1 MYFVNRH
8 QVELIMELLDAILF
22 KSDLKTADIRAENI
36 QEVLLAVKHSVNSE
50 HTSEYYDKILE
61 KLWLHL
67 LTELQEFEDQLLCS
81 TCFYTVLCKTNR
93 NEVYLN
99 KVLEIINH
107 ELNLKENDLN
117 GSKTSLA
124 VSLCYGVFQSSYLL
138 RQPINFNVT
147 MERTLE
153 AIFQFLTLKAYE
165 YTQYTFIVFKIMTSF
180 KKIVGTELQNI
191 LFNTNNQIKLLNL
204 INHNW
209 ENPITGIRN
218 LNRIVFQTLLLVL
231 NQNIYETILNEI
243 NSFYW
248 NKAKYMMLAE
258 IIEQYKGKIESFI
271 SDNQWIDGLVYSLSK
286 PGLVSAGADM
296 YNAVLKKTNSDE
308 TWTALFR
315 VRVID
320 ILSGTR
326 FKTIENFSN
335 YWCLNTLKKF
345 PSLMQLLVNE
355 LNNINNS
362 EYTLYSTMCIIK
374 QGTKLG
380 ISGKKISN
388 CDYELKKEDQ
398 LVTLA
403 LEHCHTSVRIV
414 AFEII
419 SISQRNCLPSNV
431 EYKQILKYLSDNVN
445 SDCTVLRISMINHLS
460 IFLNK
465 LHILYL
471 NTVITN
477 YNQDIQHLITFCQSL
492 QNFVI
497 ESIGSNGN
505 YQRKLTSVKIAQ
517 TVLKSFHQLTPKKRN
532 KDTRV
537 TNKSLVGFLKECG
550 HWKLHDHGF
559 IMKLL
564 DLLKDPAND
573 VHEGVLQLLSEFYIT
588 ELSEPFIMNFLIQEG
603 LKCIASKFFYEISCG
618 QIMFKLV
625 INILLKNNS
634 IESRFNNL
642 EDIFH
647 FSFNEISL
655 EYSSKR
661 DIVKSI
667 EDGKQ
672 LHSFLNILCIIF
684 EVSIKNSFE
693 LTISK
698 DAIFSLLDIIDYI
711 SNQFV
716 WEEDLSTCSD
726 FSKMS
731 DMVQTLIKK
740 SGLETDDD
748 NDHTRISDL
757 HQIVLNC
764 LWLNVK
770 ASCELA
776 SLLIQYYKLDQS
788 ICEKCLNIITHAL
801 ETSRHKG
808 AIEAAGTALGFGIQC
823 LSSLADEQVVS
834 KLPFFLLKNK
844 LEDLLFETTK
854 MSSVTRR
861 GAGLSI
867 MVHRIVSSDLK
878 KGKPLF
884 HYFMRTLLD
893 MCTSIDNT
901 SYSED
906 TFEIDNERDLPK
918 AIYIHF
924 LTRIVTDSSLASDT
938 MYYSAEL
945 AALAFN
951 NLINNHW
958 QIRNAALQLYG
969 ALIPK
974 LIGQKKASGTDEKTI
989 ATVAFDEFRSHF
1001 PKLWEYIIKQIK
1013 QNDYKDIIQAHSNLV
1028 PILNVLASL
1037 AKRYNFSYDL
1047 KEQDSSD
1054 LSLLPNILS
1063 LLGSPIYTVRRLTS
1077 LCITNIYSF
1086 DKLFNI
1092 LENNEKLTENYLH
1105 GILMLISNCY
1115 KYYSKI
1121 ELLKLDRLSIKYQG
1135 ILKQSSQSYL
1145 CRWSLDKFCKESEN
1159 ITIESIKNILCEV
1172 DTKRYEPGVS
1182 LWANSKIQKYIENM
1196 PWSIV
1201 PDTLR
1206 LLLKTQ
1212 EFELYC
1218 ATFIKR
1224 IEGDMKPFEDFLL
1237 ESAKVLLS
1245 SEMRFKSSS
1254 LWKLLYNI
1262 SLTINMNVE
1271 IYNISGIHEHI
1282 KLTSYKL
1289 RYLIPVTTRLLVKQ
1303 RNHEGLLLLSK
1314 SIYILCNPENNDVDM
1329 RHIATLANNEFG
1341 NELGSYS
1348 DDVKINAIKSAII
1361 LLQDEDEDVRSLC
1374 VHFYMNFKKEPK
1386 HPFIC
1391 LNNILKKEFLYEV
1404 LNEPKNIQVICND
1417 LLSFVDSTGAS
1428 KHNEYNP
1435 FSNDSKNIYLEKDL
1449 FKLTLQKLSKL

>member
-1 MYFVNRH
+1 
-8 QVELIMELLDAILF
+8 MELLDAILF
-22 KSDLKTADIRAENI
+22 KSNLKTADIRSENI
-36 QEVLLAVKHSVNSE
+36 QEVLLAVKKHSGNNE
-50 HTSEYYDKILE
+50 HSSEYYDNILE
-61 KLWLHL
+61 KIWLHVI
-67 LTELQEFEDQLLCS
+67 TELQEFEDQLLCS
-81 TCFYTVLCKTNR
+81 TCFYTVLCKTKR
-93 NEVYLN
+93 QEFHLN
-99 KVLEIINH
+99 NVLEIINH
-107 ELNLKENDLN
+107 ELNLEENDLN

-138 RQPINFNVT
+138 QQSINFNAT
-147 MERTLE
+147 MNSTLE
-153 AIFQFLTLKAYE
+153 AIFKFLTLKAYE

-180 KKIVGTELQNI
+180 KKVVGTELQNI

-231 NQNIYETILNEI
+231 NHDIYETVLNEI

-248 NKAKYMMLAE
+248 NKAKYLMLAE
-258 IIEQYKGKIESFI
+258 IIEQYKGKIECLVSE
-271 SDNQWIDGLVYSLSK
+271 NQWIDGLVYSLAK

-296 YNAVLKKTNSDE
+296 YSAVLKKTNSGE
-308 TWTALFR
+308 TWIALFLDR
-315 VRVID
+315 VLDVLTGIN
-320 ILSGTR
+320 
-326 FKTIENFSN
+326 FKSIENFSN

-345 PSLMQLLVNE
+345 PTLMPLLVDE
-355 LNNINNS
+355 LNNNNNS
-362 EYTLYSTMCIIK
+362 DYTLYSTMCIIK

-388 CDYELKKEDQ
+388 CKYELKKEEK
-398 LVTLA
+398 LVTFG
-403 LEHCHTSVRIV
+403 LEHCNTSVRIV

-419 SISQRNCLPSNV
+419 SISQRNCLPSNI
-431 EYKQILKYLSDNVN
+431 EYTQILKYLSDNVN
-445 SDCTVLRISMINHLS
+445 SDCTVLRISMINNLS

-465 LHILYL
+465 LHTLYL
-471 NTVITN
+471 NTTITN
-477 YNQDIQHLITFCQSL
+477 HNEDMQNLITFCVNL
-492 QNFVI
+492 QNFVK
-497 ESIGSNGN
+497 ESISSNGN

-517 TVLKSFHQLTPKKRN
+517 IVLKNFNHLKPKKRS
-532 KDTRV
+532 KETRD
-537 TNKSLVGFLKECG
+537 TNKSLVGFLKDSG
-550 HWKLHDHGF
+550 HWKLNAHEF

-573 VHEGVLQLLSEFYIT
+573 VHEGVLQLLSEFYIA
-588 ELSEPFIMNFLIQEG
+588 ELSDTFIMNFLIEEG
-603 LKCIASKFFYEISCG
+603 LKCIGSKFFYEISCG

-634 IESRFNNL
+634 IESRFNTL
-642 EDIFH
+642 EDIFN
-647 FSFNEISL
+647 FAFNEISL

-684 EVSIKNSFE
+684 EESIRNHFE
-693 LTISK
+693 LTIPK
-698 DAIFSLLDIIDYI
+698 DAIFSLLNIIDYI

-731 DMVQTLIKK
+731 DMVQTLINT
-740 SGLETDDD
+740 SGLETDDNND
-748 NDHTRISDL
+748 NTRISDL

-776 SLLIQYYKLDQS
+776 SLLIQYYKHDQS
-788 ICEKCLNIITHAL
+788 VCEKCLHIITHAL

-808 AIEAAGTALGFGIQC
+808 AIEAAGTALGCGIQC
-823 LSSLADEQVVS
+823 LSSLADEEVVS
-834 KLPFFLLKNK
+834 KLPFCLLKNK
-844 LEDLLFETTK
+844 LKELLFETTK

-867 MVHRIVSSDLK
+867 MVHRIVSNDLK

-893 MCTSIDNT
+893 MCMSIDNA
-901 SYSED
+901 SYSAD
-906 TFEIDNERDLPK
+906 KFEIDNERDLPK

-938 MYYSAEL
+938 MYYTAEL

-951 NLINNHW
+951 NLINNLW

-974 LIGQKKASGTDEKTI
+974 LIGQKKASGSDEKTI
-989 ATVAFDEFRSHF
+989 ATVACDEFRSHS
-1001 PKLWEYIIKQIK
+1001 PKLWGYIIKQIK

-1037 AKRYNFSYDL
+1037 AKRYNFSFDL
-1047 KEQDSSD
+1047 IEQENSD
-1054 LSLLPNILS
+1054 LSLLSNLLS

-1077 LCITNIYSF
+1077 QCITNIYSF
-1086 DKLFNI
+1086 DKLFNV
-1092 LENNEKLTENYLH
+1092 LENIEILTENYLH

-1115 KYYSKI
+1115 KYFSHT
-1121 ELLKLDRLSIKYQG
+1121 ELIKLDKLSRKYHDV
-1135 ILKQSSQSYL
+1135 LKQNSQSYM
-1145 CRWSLDKFCKESEN
+1145 CRWTQDKFCNECEN
-1159 ITIESIKNILCEV
+1159 ITIELIKNILCEENS
-1172 DTKRYEPGVS
+1172 KRYEPGVS
-1182 LWANSKIQKYIENM
+1182 LWANSKIQKYIKNM
-1196 PWSIV
+1196 PWSVV
-1201 PDTLR
+1201 PDTLS
-1206 LLLKTQ
+1206 LLLKTH
-1212 EFELYC
+1212 EFVLYC
-1218 ATFIKR
+1218 DTFIER
-1224 IEGDMKPFEDFLL
+1224 IESDTKPFEDFLL
-1237 ESAKVLLS
+1237 ESAKILLS
-1245 SEMRFKSSS
+1245 SEIIFESSS

-1262 SLTINMNVE
+1262 SLKIDINVE
-1271 IYNISGIHEHI
+1271 ICNIQGIHKHI
-1282 KLTSYKL
+1282 KDTSYKL
-1289 RYLIPVTTRLLVKQ
+1289 RYLIPFSTRLLVKQ
-1303 RNHEGLLLLSK
+1303 RKNEDLLLLSK
-1314 SIYILCNPENNDVDM
+1314 SIYELCNPENNDVDM
-1329 RHIATLANNEFG
+1329 RYIATLANNEFG
-1341 NELGSYS
+1341 NELSSYS

-1374 VHFYMNFKKEPK
+1374 VHFYMNFKKIFK
-1386 HPFIC
+1386 HPYIC
-1391 LNNILKKEFLYEV
+1391 LNDILKKEFLNEV
-1404 LNEPKNIQVICND
+1404 LNEPKSIQVICND
-1417 LLSFVDSTGAS
+1417 LLSFVDSIGAS

-1449 FKLTLQKLSKL
+1449 LKLTLQKLTKMQS